1 MENTKEIESILQMK
15 NLYFEKI
22 TFQRGETVE
31 TKLTPEFKTEYRKLE
46 GTLFEVKLFCRILA
60 GEKPLLELILVGVF
74 DNQSKDPEE
83 VEELNKINTVSIMF
97 PYMRAEV
104 SLITAQPN
112 FPAITLPVFNI
123 NALLNPELLEN
134 KE

>member
-22 TFQRGETVE
+22 TFERGETVD
-31 TKLTPEFKTEYRKLE
+31 TKLTPGFKTEYRKLE

-60 GEKPLLELILVGVF
+60 GGKQLLELVLVGVF
-74 DNQSKDPEE
+74 DNQSNDPEE
-83 VEELNKINTVSIMF
+83 VEELNRINTVSIMF
-97 PYMRAEV
+97 PYMRAQV

-123 NALLNPELLEN
+123 NALLNTEPIEN